1 MTPRTPRTTRTRIAA
16 RLLAGTLALGTLTFV
31 AAPVMAQQNNPAPEN
46 ELSPPVPA
54 PPRNPPSFL
63 MGIAMAFV
71 LGALVVGVNFIP
83 SKRGHQD

>member
-1 MTPRTPRTTRTRIAA
+1 MPA
-16 RLLAGTLALGTLTFV
+16 LA
-31 AAPVMAQQNNPAPEN
+31 QPAKPNTQN
-46 ELSPPVPA
+46 ELTPPVPT

-63 MGIAMAFV
+63 LGIAVAFV